1 MKRTIFFLADHTGIT
16 VEAMGRSLLSQFE
29 GFDYETVHWPFIDTL
44 EKARRVAERIN
55 QATIESDEKPIVF
68 TTLVDPGIRNY
79 FKDLDVPVMDF
90 FESFTSRLEEELEL
104 PSSHALGRYHTTDN
118 SRAYDQRIHAVNFA
132 LHNDDGAITKNYPAA
147 DLILIGVSR
156 SGKTPTCLFLGLQH
170 SVLAANYPLTDDD
183 LHNDLIPKTLH
194 AYRDKL
200 YGLTIDP
207 LQLQRIRQER
217 RPDRRYSSLEQ
228 CKMEI
233 KLAEDLFKH
242 YSIPY
247 LDTTSMSIEEISARL
262 LQHINRAA
270 EAPINS

>member
-29 GFDYETVHWPFIDTL
+29 GFTYETVHWPFIDTL
-44 EKARRVAERIN
+44 DKARRVAERIN
-55 QATIESDEKPIVF
+55 QTTIESDQKPIVF
-68 TTLVDPGIRNY
+68 TTLVDPQIRDY
-79 FKDLDVPVMDF
+79 FKQLDVPVMDF
-90 FESFTSRLEEELEL
+90 FETFTARLEQELQL
-104 PSSHALGRYHTTDN
+104 PSSHALGRFHTTDN
-118 SRAYDQRIHAVNFA
+118 NRAYDQRIHAVNFA
-132 LHNDDGAITKNYPAA
+132 LNNDDGAITKNYTTA

-156 SGKTPTCLFLGLQH
+156 VGKTPTCLFLGLQH
-170 SVLAANYPLTDDD
+170 SVLAANYPLTEDD
-183 LHNDLIPKTLH
+183 LENDQLPKVLST
-194 AYRDKL
+194 YRNKL

-207 LQLQRIRQER
+207 HQLQRIRQER

-228 CKMEI
+228 CRMEI
-233 KLAEDLFKH
+233 KLSEDLYKH

-270 EAPINS
+270 KVNNE

>member
-1 MKRTIFFLADHTGIT
+1 MKRTVYFLADHTGIT

-29 GFDYETVHWPFIDTL
+29 GFEYETVHWPFIDSL

-55 QATIESDEKPIVF
+55 QTTMESEQKPIVF
-68 TTLVDPGIRNY
+68 TTLVDPRIRDY
-79 FKDLDVPVMDF
+79 FKSLDVPVMDF
-90 FESFTSRLEEELEL
+90 FETFTARLEEELQI

-118 SRAYDQRIHAVNFA
+118 NRAYDQRIHAVNFA
-132 LHNDDGAITKNYPAA
+132 LNNDDGMITKNYETA
-147 DLILIGVSR
+147 DLILVGVSR

-183 LHNDLIPKTLH
+183 LESDLLPKTL
-194 AYRDKL
+194 APYREKL

-207 LQLQRIRQER
+207 NQLQRIRQER

-228 CKMEI
+228 CKMEV
-233 KLAEDLFKH
+233 KLAEQMFKH
-242 YSIPY
+242 YNIPY

-262 LQHINRAA
+262 LQHIHRAA
-270 EAPINS
+270 VAGN